1 MKRSPSL
8 PSASCFRAALRAAG
22 LFLPASKAFRVS
34 RKSVRLACVRHAASV
49 RPEPGSNSL
58 KMILKQPFGCFN
70 QSQSSIAHS
79 MLAHLCTAPFP
90 KRTHKFSI
98 KTYQKNLRVPCL
110 FRCLIFKVR
119 CLLKKGRFVS
129 YHIIAALSTPFF
141 QPVRFFSGSLLK
153 LSCAGVSLLEAA
165 LWPAASG
172 RLCSERKALCSRA
185 LDYIIKSIPL
195 CQLLFLL
202 FSLLPT
208 PYRAFPTGSIKV
220 PPIIKK
226 ERSLPGCTLS
236 QNEGKMKK
244 TI

>member
-1 MKRSPSL
+1 MWPFNLSVRLPIVDLVGRYPANYLIGRESILQRIAPLIAEPCDPAISCGISVRFQTLSPSEGQVTHALLTRPPLTYDQHARLFFLVVLLTLFCVKRSPSL

-58 KMILKQPFGCFN
+58 KYDIKAAFRLFQSISELNRSFDASASLYCFVAEEYP
-70 QSQSSIAHS
+70 QV
-79 MLAHLCTAPFP
+79 F
-90 KRTHKFSI
+90 I

-141 QPVRFFSGSLLK
+141 SLSGFS
-153 LSCAGVSLLEAA
+153 
-165 LWPAASG
+165 P
-172 RLCSERKALCSRA
+172 ALC
-185 LDYIIKSIPL
+185 
-195 CQLLFLL
+195 
-202 FSLLPT
+202 
-208 PYRAFPTGSIKV
+208 
-220 PPIIKK
+220 
-226 ERSLPGCTLS
+226 
-236 QNEGKMKK
+236 
-244 TI
+244 

>member
-58 KMILKQPFGCFN
+58 KYDIKTALRPFQSISELNRSFDASASLYCFVAEEYP
-70 QSQSSIAHS
+70 QV
-79 MLAHLCTAPFP
+79 F
-90 KRTHKFSI
+90 I

-119 CLLKKGRFVS
+119 CLLKKGRVVS

-141 QPVRFFSGSLLK
+141 SPSGFS
-153 LSCAGVSLLEAA
+153 
-165 LWPAASG
+165 P
-172 RLCSERKALCSRA
+172 ALC
-185 LDYIIKSIPL
+185 
-195 CQLLFLL
+195 
-202 FSLLPT
+202 
-208 PYRAFPTGSIKV
+208 
-220 PPIIKK
+220 
-226 ERSLPGCTLS
+226 
-236 QNEGKMKK
+236 
-244 TI
+244 